1 MSDNRTPEQ
10 IEEELRRARQDMQ
23 DTVDQLAAQ
32 LDPKVKVQ
40 EFKDTSKVKS
50 QEFKESAKVKGQEAK
65 VKAQSL
71 FEAAQ
76 AGDTKAIGTI
86 AGAAGALITA
96 LGIAYFAKRN

>member
-1 MSDNRTPEQ
+1 MSENRTPEQ
-10 IEEELRRARQDMQ
+10 IEEELRRARREMQ

-40 EFKDTSKVKS
+40 EFKDT
-50 QEFKESAKVKGQEAK
+50 AKVKAEETK

-71 FEAAQ
+71 FAQVQ
-76 AGDTKAIGTI
+76 AGDKKAIGTV

>member
-40 EFKDTSKVKS
+40 EFKDTAKVKS
-50 QEFKESAKVKGQEAK
+50 QEFKECSWSPNYRFGNCLFCQAKLTI
-65 VKAQSL
+65 SL
-71 FEAAQ
+71 REH
-76 AGDTKAIGTI
+76 G
-86 AGAAGALITA
+86 
-96 LGIAYFAKRN
+96 FATSIWLA

>member
-40 EFKDTSKVKS
+40 EFKDT
-50 QEFKESAKVKGQEAK
+50 AL
-65 VKAQSL
+65 SL
-71 FEAAQ
+71 
-76 AGDTKAIGTI
+76 IHI
-86 AGAAGALITA
+86 
-96 LGIAYFAKRN
+96 